1 MGQGIGNIKKA
12 WILRRYNI
20 LVMLKDCKAKYVF
33 LLLILSILI
42 NVITIYLVYLSS
54 QTLL

>member
-20 LVMLKDCKAKYVF
+20 LVTLKDCKVCVPSLNFAN
-33 LLLILSILI
+33 I
-42 NVITIYLVYLSS
+42 N
-54 QTLL
+54 